1 MEPNGYAGART
12 RALVARPASL
22 FARLGM
28 MRVLGHLSR
37 LRLDG
42 HSNSL
47 LAQRPSIGVL
57 LDFYGKIRTPDFLDE
72 WRAAVSFYL
81 LTTTLIK

>member
-1 MEPNGYAGART
+1 M
-12 RALVARPASL
+12 
-22 FARLGM
+22 RL
-28 MRVLGHLSR
+28 LGHLSR

-57 LDFYGKIRTPDFLDE
+57 LDFYGEIRTPEFFDE
-72 WRAAVSFYL
+72 WRAAVYFYW
-81 LTTTLIK
+81 TTIMLIM